1 VITPALI
8 FALLGPAE
16 DDVTPPPPPPSGA
29 PAPAQVQT
37 AVEPPAAATP
47 APAPAGPPITTA
59 GPSSATPGADDN
71 FKAKKRADRLEDLYE
86 RDNTFDANI
95 DGGGGAA
102 FGSDTK
108 GMGFI
113 RARAGFMAVR
123 APWFYMVGPTAEW
136 SNVSGF
142 AFGGQAEVMHLSS
155 GGWAQLGGMVD
166 TTGRPGGLL
175 ALGWSMIGVEGQ
187 VRRTEDIGTA
197 VTVLGKLRIPIG
209 VIVFAARQK

>member
-1 VITPALI
+1 MITPALI

-16 DDVTPPPPPPSGA
+16 DDVTPPPPPPSTTAPTAPVQEPATAPSGPAA
-29 PAPAQVQT
+29 PAV
-37 AVEPPAAATP
+37 TP
-47 APAPAGPPITTA
+47 VTA
-59 GPSSATPGADDN
+59 GPTPTTPGGEEQ

-86 RDNTFDANI
+86 RENTFDANI

-108 GMGFI
+108 GVGFI

-123 APWFYMVGPTAEW
+123 APWFYMIGPTAEW
-136 SNVSGF
+136 SNVGGF
-142 AFGGQAEVMHLSS
+142 AFGGQGEIMHLSS

-166 TTGRPGGLL
+166 TSGRPGGLL
-175 ALGWSMIGVEGQ
+175 ALGWSMVGVEGQ
-187 VRRTEDIGTA
+187 VRKTEEIGTA
-197 VTVLGKLRIPIG
+197 VTVLAKLRIPIG

>member
-1 VITPALI
+1 VISPALI

-16 DDVTPPPPPPSGA
+16 DDVTPPPPPPSA
-29 PAPAQVQT
+29 TSPAPAQVQT
-37 AVEPPAAATP
+37 LDPTPTTTPPP
-47 APAPAGPPITTA
+47 SGAPTLAGPTPT
-59 GPSSATPGADDN
+59 TPGGGEEQ

-86 RDNTFDANI
+86 RENTFDANI

-123 APWFYMVGPTAEW
+123 APWFYMIGPTAEW
-136 SNVSGF
+136 SNVGGF
-142 AFGGQAEVMHLSS
+142 AFGGQGEIMHLSS

-166 TTGRPGGLL
+166 TSGRPGGLL
-175 ALGWSMIGVEGQ
+175 ALGWSMVGIEGQ
-187 VRRTEDIGTA
+187 VRKTEEIGTA
-197 VTVLGKLRIPIG
+197 VSVLAKLRIPIG